1 MLVMLFVTQVTFMDS
16 RMKKNRLVV
25 CRSFY
30 TGIGIHDLKDDGT
43 LGPEKSIHGFPE
55 GSKLNFVTW

>member
-1 MLVMLFVTQVTFMDS
+1 
-16 RMKKNRLVV
+16 MKKNRLVV
-25 CRSFY
+25 YRSFY